1 MRKEFAKWEI
11 KTSVFS
17 GRKPQAG
24 NYCAQNEYGT
34 ISELGVKLHKAVD
47 YEERFTRRT
56 PGRKTD
62 SIRLCP
68 ERIAWPQ

>member
-24 NYCAQNEYGT
+24 NYCDVT
-34 ISELGVKLHKAVD
+34 IAG
-47 YEERFTRRT
+47 RFRSSPRSAEFKQPETVRART
-56 PGRKTD
+56 GSAGNALSWVPMD
-62 SIRLCP
+62 
-68 ERIAWPQ
+68 